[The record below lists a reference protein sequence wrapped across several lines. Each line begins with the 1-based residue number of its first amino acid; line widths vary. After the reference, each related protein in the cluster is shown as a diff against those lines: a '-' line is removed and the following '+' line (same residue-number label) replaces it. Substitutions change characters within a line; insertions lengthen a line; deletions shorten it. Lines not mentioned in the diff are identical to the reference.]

1 VCFLFQYLNETITI
15 TKLNNMDKEKDLTE
29 NSSIEKLKEK
39 EYEILKQK
47 YIIAVINLQAV
58 LCYIVP
64 DNCRIMVNKALDE
77 LNDKKYK

>member
-1 VCFLFQYLNETITI
+1 
-15 TKLNNMDKEKDLTE
+15 MDKEKDVTE
-29 NSSIEKLKEK
+29 NSLIEKSKEK
-39 EYEILKQK
+39 ELEILKQK